1 MGGFHSTWRYRRTNG
16 KHLQIKRRPCL
27 IKIPAMNNRYSMIQA
42 AAYGDLS
49 RIKSLLESGVNVN
62 TRDSM
67 NRTAL
72 HLACAEGHSHI
83 VRFLVEHGSC
93 LKIKDRHGYTPLQ
106 DAVRNG
112 HKEVIEIM
120 ILAGAQCSVE
130 TIAEME
136 ARLCGYAFSGNLN
149 AVEKMIRRGTSPSC
163 ADYLG
168 NSPLHLAVQ
177 QKKHE
182 MVVYLL
188 SIKAEI
194 NCKNMKGD
202 TPLSIALRNQDH
214 CLADILIKAGSLYSN
229 TGVAQYSNKDSGLK
243 LNIDL
248 KSGRAGRAT
257 FGPIASTTKT
267 SGCASFAV
275 LLSCPTPI
283 ARAVLNNNEIQPLS
297 RSIVSLFFS
306 DIVGFTELSSRLTAD
321 KVSSLLAALI
331 KVTKLMSV
339 NRAPFYFSRAQSE
352 IRKVSPKILCDPIRY
367 CKA

>member
-1 MGGFHSTWRYRRTNG
+1 MGGFHSICRITDGEPIEDQQNLLIIG
-16 KHLQIKRRPCL
+16 KKNC

-120 ILAGAQCSVE
+120 ILAGAQCSTE

-149 AVEKMIRRGTSPSC
+149 EVEKMIRDGTSPSC

-214 CLADILIKAGSLYSN
+214 CLADILIKAGSIYSC
-229 TGVAQYSNKDSGLK
+229 TGFQQSSDADSCLK
-243 LNIDL
+243 LGIDL
-248 KSGRAGRAT
+248 KSGRAERAP
-257 FGPIASTTKT
+257 FDSIAFQSI
-267 SGCASFAV
+267 GCASFAV
-275 LLSCPTPI
+275 LLSCPAPI
-283 ARAVLNNNEIQPLS
+283 ARAVLNNKEIQPLS

-306 DIVGFTELSSRLTAD
+306 DIVGFTELSSQLTAD

-331 KVTKLMSV
+331 KVTALVSV
-339 NRAPFYFSRAQSE
+339 DRA
-352 IRKVSPKILCDPIRY
+352 SPLLSKAKETKILCDPI
-367 CKA
+367 